1 MYGARG
7 RWLPIKA
14 NPMANNARVGT
25 SVSPFVIGPLCRCP
39 RCGKGKLYDGLLH
52 VAEICGYRGLDLSAH
67 DSGDGPAIFVIL
79 IVGGLA
85 VALAFIVERT
95 FAPPIW
101 AHLIYQLPFILGATI
116 LCLRPLKATLIA
128 LQYRHSVAGF
138 GDGQSD

>member
-1 MYGARG
+1 
-7 RWLPIKA
+7 
-14 NPMANNARVGT
+14 
-25 SVSPFVIGPLCRCP
+25 
-39 RCGKGKLYDGLLH
+39 LYDGLLN
-52 VAEICGYRGLDLSAH
+52 VAETCGHCGLDLSAH

-85 VALAFIVERT
+85 VTLAFIVERA

-101 AHLIYQLPFILGATI
+101 AHLIYQLPFILGASI

-138 GDGQSD
+138 GDGTSG